1 MIIILLLLLAWSTS
15 KLATLNDK
23 FAAMK
28 LTCSS
33 FEHGL
38 KTSGVLLYCLNL
50 QGSGYYTVAEVER
63 NIANLQWVEHDKT
76 WQVVEKKS
84 NSAWSAS
91 FDAIKII

>member
-50 QGSGYYTVAEVER
+50 QGSGYYTVGEVEPTYDGWSMTR
-63 NIANLQWVEHDKT
+63 HGKLWKRRATVHGV
-76 WQVVEKKS
+76 QVLMPLK
-84 NSAWSAS
+84 
-91 FDAIKII
+91 